1 MEALKEKLSNCNDIS
16 ELEQE
21 AAKGNPYAMKLL
33 AKKYQQGDS
42 VIADSSKALDWDE
55 KAAELLPEDDDI
67 EFELFMLRME

>member
-1 MEALKEKLSNCNDIS
+1 
-16 ELEQE
+16 
-21 AAKGNPYAMKLL
+21 MKLL

-42 VIADSSKALDWDE
+42 VIADSSKALAWYE